1 MKLKRSTVVL
11 VGVALLMGAGVL
23 IAESQ
28 RGNAPRTAEV
38 EGTGEPI
45 FPFEE
50 TAVIRLQ
57 VERDGETLVF
67 EKDDEGNWQMIQPD
81 SEPAEPGAVAYL
93 LSRLNTDSP
102 LQTVAMQPDELEDFG
117 LADPAGTVTVTV
129 EDGTEY
135 QLLLGGEDFSG
146 NARYA
151 VINPETWPPATDA
164 DAEAISVL
172 VVSQDVAN
180 GINRP
185 VDEWKLPVEAGTE
198 SGEDTAATADDA
210 ADEAAESPDASE
222 ATDAPDASAEAG
234 TGAGETIEPSPAPE
248 AAETT
253 TEAESSPE
261 ETSEE
266 TDSSLESEDPGEDNA
281 EDMEAETSAE

>member
-28 RGNAPRTAEV
+28 RGRTPPTAAV

-50 TAVIRLQ
+50 SAVTRLQ

-67 EKDDEGNWQMIQPD
+67 EKDDEGKWQMVEPD
-81 SEPAEPGAVAYL
+81 TSPAEPGALAYL

-102 LQTVAMQPDELEDFG
+102 LQTVAMQPDEVEEFG
-117 LADPAGTVTVTV
+117 FSDPAGTITVTL
-129 EDGTEY
+129 EDGTEHW
-135 QLLLGGEDFSG
+135 LLLGGEDFSG
-146 NARYA
+146 SARYA
-151 VINPETWPPATDA
+151 VIDPEIWPLAANGT
-164 DAEAISVL
+164 EEISVL

-185 VDEWKLPVEAGTE
+185 LDEWKMPLEAATDEEETTE
-198 SGEDTAATADDA
+198 TGEDTTTEIAEDA
-210 ADEAAESPDASE
+210 AASE
-222 ATDAPDASAEAG
+222 AVDSPEALETREETEATRDTASPEA
-234 TGAGETIEPSPAPE
+234 TEATPEAQPEPAASPEASEPSP
-248 AAETT
+248 
-253 TEAESSPE
+253 
-261 ETSEE
+261 
-266 TDSSLESEDPGEDNA
+266 ESEDTEPKAAPE
-281 EDMEAETSAE
+281 

>member
-28 RGNAPRTAEV
+28 RSDAPQTAEV
-38 EGTGEPI
+38 EGSGEPI

-50 TAVIRLQ
+50 TAVTRLQ
-57 VERDGETLVF
+57 VERDGDTLVF
-67 EKDDEGNWQMIQPD
+67 EKDDEGNWQMVQPD

-102 LQTVAMQPDELEDFG
+102 LQTVAMQPDELEAFG
-117 LADPAGTVTVTV
+117 LADPAGTVTVTL
-129 EDGTEY
+129 EDGTEH

-146 NARYA
+146 SARYA
-151 VINPETWPPATDA
+151 VIDPETWPPATA
-164 DAEAISVL
+164 GEEISVL

-185 VDEWKLPVEAGTE
+185 VDEWKLPVEAATE
-198 SGEDTAATADDA
+198 AGEG
-210 ADEAAESPDASE
+210 
-222 ATDAPDASAEAG
+222 AEAL
-234 TGAGETIEPSPAPE
+234 AGEGAEPPEPLEPAVSPEE
-248 AAETT
+248 AAETGGGESG
-253 TEAESSPE
+253 EALELSPSPSPE
-261 ETSEE
+261 ATPGGADAPAEE
-266 TDSSLESEDPGEDNA
+266 PPGEPA
-281 EDMEAETSAE
+281 LP

>member
-28 RGNAPRTAEV
+28 RGSTPQTAEV

-50 TAVIRLQ
+50 TAVTRLQ

-67 EKDDEGNWQMIQPD
+67 EKDDDGNWQMVEPE
-81 SEPAEPGAVAYL
+81 SGPAEPGAVAYL

-102 LQTVAMQPDELEDFG
+102 LQTVAMQPGEVEDFG
-117 LADPAGTVTVTV
+117 LADPAGIVTFTL
-129 EDGTEY
+129 EDGTEHR
-135 QLLLGGEDFSG
+135 LLLGGEDFSG
-146 NARYA
+146 SARYA
-151 VINPETWPPATDA
+151 VIDPEAWPPAA
-164 DAEAISVL
+164 DAADDISVL

-185 VDEWKLPVEAGTE
+185 VDEWKMPVEAAIE
-198 SGEDTAATADDA
+198 EEADAETADDTTSETTA
-210 ADEAAESPDASE
+210 EEADGEAVASPETSETPEEPEAAEV
-222 ATDAPDASAEAG
+222 T
-234 TGAGETIEPSPAPE
+234 PAPE
-248 AAETT
+248 ATDSAPEV
-253 TEAESSPE
+253 EAEAEASPE
-261 ETSEE
+261 TNEPEPE
-266 TDSSLESEDPGEDNA
+266 
-281 EDMEAETSAE
+281 

>member
-28 RGNAPRTAEV
+28 RGDAPQTADV

-50 TAVIRLQ
+50 TAVTRLQ

-67 EKDDEGNWQMIQPD
+67 EKDNEGNWQMVQPD

-102 LQTVAMQPDELEDFG
+102 LQTVAMQPNELEDFG
-117 LADPAGTVTVTV
+117 LSNPAGTVTVTL
-129 EDGTEY
+129 EDGTEH

-146 NARYA
+146 SARYA
-151 VINPETWPPATDA
+151 VIDPETWPPAV
-164 DAEAISVL
+164 DAEDISVL

-180 GINRP
+180 GMNRP
-185 VDEWKLPVEAGTE
+185 VDEWKMPVEAATE
-198 SGEDTAATADDA
+198 SGEDTEATTG
-210 ADEAAESPDASE
+210 EAAETPAASE
-222 ATDAPDASAEAG
+222 ATDAPEASVEPEG
-234 TGAGETIEPSPAPE
+234 TGTGEVIEPAPNPE
-248 AAETT
+248 
-253 TEAESSPE
+253 TEATTREAEPSTEATPE
-261 ETSEE
+261 ETD
-266 TDSSLESEDPGEDNA
+266 TATESEAPGEGNDEEPAA
-281 EDMEAETSAE
+281 EPGSE